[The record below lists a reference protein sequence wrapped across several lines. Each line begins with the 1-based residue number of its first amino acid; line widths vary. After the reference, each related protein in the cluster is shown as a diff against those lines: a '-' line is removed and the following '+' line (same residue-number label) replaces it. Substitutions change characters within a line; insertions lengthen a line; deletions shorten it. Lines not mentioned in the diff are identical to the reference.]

1 MDKHYKHIVDDT
13 NGKSSEEL
21 RTDILKEIDEAIA
34 ATSDEELAEY
44 FMIRKVDYS
53 MKKVILIRAVSG
65 AGKSTFAEMLA
76 PDSCICCADDF
87 FTDEQGNYNFDASKL
102 GQAHKACRDKY
113 LKLVDHPYVDLI
125 VVSNTNTKES
135 DYKFYLDEAEKRGIM
150 VFSLVLENRHGGK
163 NIHGLPDHVLER
175 QEQNIKNS
183 LKLR

>member
-1 MDKHYKHIVDDT
+1 MNLEQFK
-13 NGKSSEEL
+13 
-21 RTDILKEIDEAIA
+21 KEFDEKLA

-44 FMIRKVDYS
+44 FKPREVDYS
-53 MKKVILIRAVSG
+53 IKRVVLIRAVSG

-87 FTDEQGNYNFDASKL
+87 FTDEDGNYNFDASKL

-113 LKLVDHPYVDLI
+113 LKLLDHPYADTI
-125 VVSNTNTKES
+125 VVANTNTKES

-163 NIHGLPDHVLER
+163 NVHGVPDNVLER